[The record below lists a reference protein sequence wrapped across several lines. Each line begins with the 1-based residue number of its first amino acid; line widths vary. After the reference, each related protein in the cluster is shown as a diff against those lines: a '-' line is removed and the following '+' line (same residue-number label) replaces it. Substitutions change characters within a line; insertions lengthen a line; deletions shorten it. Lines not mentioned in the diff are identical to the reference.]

1 MNSAQRVEDVLMD
14 KMAKEG
20 SRKGVTRFGRTADML
35 KHPPTWAAIA
45 GGLAMTGPRGRHAAA
60 RGTVSYVVASL
71 VHLPLKA
78 FVGRKHPP
86 GASAVARIGPVTSSF
101 PSGHMASELAF
112 SIGAAQ
118 ELPLLILPLYG
129 ATVASEW
136 SLIRSRSHYPS
147 DVFAGGLLALGVAAA
162 VWKLWSGQRGGL
174 SRRMSRHRPH
184 TGTPTRPSR
193 SRADPKPIPRPAIRA
208 TEVAQDARS

>member
-1 MNSAQRVEDVLMD
+1 VNAAQRVEDALMD

-20 SRKGVTRFGRTADML
+20 SRKGVSRFGRTADML

-45 GGLAMTGPRGRHAAA
+45 GGLALTGPRGRHAAA
-60 RGTVSYVVASL
+60 RGAVSYVVASL
-71 VHLPLKA
+71 VHLPIKA
-78 FVGRKHPP
+78 LVGRKHPP
-86 GASAVARIGPVTSSF
+86 GASRVARIGPVTSSF

-112 SIGAAQ
+112 SLGAAQ

-129 ATVASEW
+129 ATVLSEW

-162 VWKLWSGQRGGL
+162 VWKLW
-174 SRRMSRHRPH
+174 
-184 TGTPTRPSR
+184 PTRR
-193 SRADPKPIPRPAIRA
+193 SLQEEEHSPAPA
-208 TEVAQDARS
+208 